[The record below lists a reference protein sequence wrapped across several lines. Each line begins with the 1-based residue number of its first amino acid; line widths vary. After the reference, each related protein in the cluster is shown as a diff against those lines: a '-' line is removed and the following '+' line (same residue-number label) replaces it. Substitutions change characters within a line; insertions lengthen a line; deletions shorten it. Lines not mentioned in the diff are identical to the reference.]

1 MIVVTPAAIRQLKQL
16 VAEHPDDP
24 IVRLTLHDL
33 DEQRLGL
40 GITLEAA
47 PHPDDE
53 IQDCDGLTVAVEAR
67 SAARMDGITLD
78 YREPEGF
85 KFLHPTDAGE
95 DLLRHIS
102 LN

>member
-1 MIVVTPAAIRQLKQL
+1 MIAVTPAAIRQLKQL

-40 GITLEAA
+40 GITLEARA
-47 PHPDDE
+47 QPDDE
-53 IQDCDGLTVAVEAR
+53 IQDYDGLTVAIEAR
-67 SAARMDGITLD
+67 SAARMDGITID

-85 KFLHPTDAGE
+85 KFLHPMDTGE
-95 DLLRHIS
+95 DLLRHVS

>member
-1 MIVVTPAAIRQLKQL
+1 MIAVTPGAVRQLKKL
-16 VAEHPDDP
+16 VEEHPDDP

-33 DEQRLGL
+33 DEQHLGF
-40 GITLEAA
+40 GITLESAA
-47 PHPDDE
+47 HPDDE

-67 SAARMDGITLD
+67 SGARMDGITLD

>member
-1 MIVVTPAAIRQLKQL
+1 MIAVTPAAIRQLRKL

-33 DEQRLGL
+33 EETRLGL
-40 GITLEAA
+40 GITLEATA
-47 PHPDDE
+47 QPDDE
-53 IQDCDGLTVAVEAR
+53 IQDCDGLTVAIEAR

-78 YREPEGF
+78 YREPDGF

>member
-1 MIVVTPAAIRQLKQL
+1 MIAVTPAAIRQLKEL

-40 GITLEAA
+40 GITLEAT
-47 PHPDDE
+47 PQPDDE
-53 IQDCDGLTVAVEAR
+53 IQDYDGLTVAVEAR

-85 KFLHPTDAGE
+85 KFLHPMDAGE

>member
-1 MIVVTPAAIRQLKQL
+1 MIAVTPAAIRQLRKL

-40 GITLEAA
+40 GITLEAM
-47 PHPDDE
+47 PQPDDE